1 MAIAIRKPDEIT
13 KLKRAGEIVGNTLQY
28 LQNLIKPGMTL
39 KEIDTLGENYIR
51 EQGAIP
57 SFKGLYGFTGS
68 VCTSLNEVCIHGVPD
83 NTMVQEGD
91 ILGLDIGTKLDGYF
105 GDAAITMAV
114 GNVSSEDEALIAC
127 SKEALYHAIESI
139 KPGMRFKELTKLLEE
154 YITNAGFVPL
164 RDYCGHG
171 IGTKPHDEPNIPN
184 YLEGKANQGPKIK
197 NGMVF
202 CLEPMVCQKSGHP
215 VLLED
220 QWSVVSE
227 DGLRTSHYEHQVA
240 VIDGKAVILTE
251 ASNVEMHK
259 GI

>member
-1 MAIAIRKPDEIT
+1 MAIAIRKPDEIA

-28 LQNLIKPGMTL
+28 LQNIIQPGMTL
-39 KEIDTLGENYIR
+39 KEIDKLGETYIR
-51 EQGAIP
+51 EQGAVP

-83 NTMVQEGD
+83 GTVIKEGD

-114 GNVSSEDEALIAC
+114 GEISKEDQALIAC
-127 SKEALYHAIESI
+127 SKGALYHAIDSI
-139 KPGMRFKELTKLLEE
+139 KVGMRFKELTKVLED
-154 YITNAGFVPL
+154 YITQAGYVPL

-184 YLEGKANQGPKIK
+184 YLEGKPNQGPKIK

-202 CLEPMVCQKSGHP
+202 CLEPMVCQKDGEP
-215 VLLED
+215 MLLED
-220 QWSVVSE
+220 KWSVVSS
-227 DGLRTSHYEHQVA
+227 DGLRTAHYEHQVA
-240 VIDGKAVILTE
+240 VVDGKAVILTE
-251 ASNVEMHK
+251 PTASV
-259 GI
+259 

>member
-1 MAIAIRKPDEIT
+1 MAIALRKPDEIT

-28 LQNLIKPGMTL
+28 LQSIIKPGMTL
-39 KEIDTLGENYIR
+39 KEIDTLGEKYIR
-51 EQGAIP
+51 EAGAEP

-83 NTMVQEGD
+83 NTIVKEGD
-91 ILGLDIGTKLDGYF
+91 ILGLDIGTKLDGYY
-105 GDAAITMAV
+105 GDAAITMAI
-114 GNVSSEDEALIAC
+114 GDVSEKDKALIDC
-127 SKEALYHAIESI
+127 SKGALYHAIEAI
-139 KPGMRFKELTKLLEE
+139 KPGMRFKELSKILEE
-154 YITNAGFVPL
+154 YIVSAGFVPL

-202 CLEPMVCQKSGHP
+202 CLEPMICQKSGNP

-220 QWSVVSE
+220 QWSVVSD
-227 DGLRTSHYEHQVA
+227 DGLRTAHYEHQVA
-240 VIDGKAVILTE
+240 VVDGKAVILTE
-251 ASNVEMHK
+251 ASASL
-259 GI
+259 